1 VAPLAPQGAIK
12 LAPTMVPVE
21 EGMPTGAAEALV
33 NGGTRITPVVPASV
47 PAAPQMRR

>member
-1 VAPLAPQGAIK
+1 MPFGSQGAIK

-21 EGMPTGAAEALV
+21 EGMPTGASTALV

-47 PAAPQMRR
+47 PAAPEMRR